1 MLWIFWDISV
11 KFVFLLNEMLLLILV
26 EKLESAML
34 IERLM
39 CAYERLNQTFQDF
52 LWTKISHA
60 KKFILKVYV

>member
-1 MLWIFWDISV
+1 
-11 KFVFLLNEMLLLILV
+11 MLLLILV

-34 IERLM
+34 IKRLM